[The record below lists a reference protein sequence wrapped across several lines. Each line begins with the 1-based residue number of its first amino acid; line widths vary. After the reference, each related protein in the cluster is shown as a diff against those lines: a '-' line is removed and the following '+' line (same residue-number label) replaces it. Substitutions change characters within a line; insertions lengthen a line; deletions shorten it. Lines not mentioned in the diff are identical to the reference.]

1 MAKVAKIFFK
11 VAVENEI
18 CVLTKPFI
26 DAGSRDKVAR
36 MAKMAVHFSK
46 KFIFIFKTP
55 RKVFYFFLKIS
66 SHSSHFSHFPSQTCM
81 NTGFQ
86 KN

>member
-1 MAKVAKIFFK
+1 VAKVAKIFIK

-18 CVLTKPFI
+18 CVLTKPFT

-36 MAKMAVHFSK
+36 MAKMAVNFLK
-46 KFIFIFKTP
+46 KFVFVFKIS
-55 RKVFYFFLKIS
+55 RKVFLFYLKMS

-86 KN
+86 